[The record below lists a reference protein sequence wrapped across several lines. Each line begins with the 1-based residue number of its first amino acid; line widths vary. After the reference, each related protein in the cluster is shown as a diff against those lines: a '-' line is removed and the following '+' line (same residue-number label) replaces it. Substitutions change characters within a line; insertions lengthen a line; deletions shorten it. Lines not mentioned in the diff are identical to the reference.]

1 MQLIPS
7 WAPNI
12 HPMIIHF
19 PIVLVML
26 AAAADLVHLVRP
38 SLRTLSGT
46 STWLYSLGALAA
58 CAAFLSGRLASSTV
72 FIPGMAHSLI
82 ENHEQWALA
91 GTIGLAL
98 VAVLRIAARWTRMAD
113 GRGARILLV
122 ALGVTVA
129 FVIQQT
135 AERGARLV
143 YEQGVGVIPGP
154 VPAASEP
161 LDAPSLDQDSP

>member
-26 AAAADLVHLVRP
+26 AAVADLVHLVRP
-38 SLRTLSGT
+38 SVRALSDA

-58 CAAFLSGRLASSTV
+58 GAAFLSGRLASSTV
-72 FIPGMAHSLI
+72 FIPGMAHSLV
-82 ENHEQWALA
+82 ENHEHWALA

-98 VAVLRIAARWTRMAD
+98 LATLRIAARWTRIAD

-122 ALGVTVA
+122 VVGVTVA
-129 FVIQQT
+129 VVIQQT

-161 LDAPSLDQDSP
+161 LDAQSLDQGSP